1 MVSLGKTVYPLTLF
15 GNFLHYRLK
24 PKVCSP
30 NYQFLVI
37 PDRFSLPVE
46 RVWERDCP
54 ELDEEFDWHDV
65 WSDISQV
72 SRNPDHQQI
81 HYNFIHRTYL
91 TPVRL
96 HYMKFVNDPLCTLCS
111 LKVQGTYLHMIWDCP
126 PARLFWNK
134 VASKWSTLTDVTVPV
149 TVKTLILNDLSTLKL
164 SKIQKRAVFAG
175 LTAAKKMIA
184 TRWKPAHSMSIKPFP
199 FWTLYTWNCQQL
211 EFHLH
216 LVI

>member
-1 MVSLGKTVYPLTLF
+1 
-15 GNFLHYRLK
+15 
-24 PKVCSP
+24 
-30 NYQFLVI
+30 
-37 PDRFSLPVE
+37 
-46 RVWERDCP
+46 
-54 ELDEEFDWHDV
+54 
-65 WSDISQV
+65 
-72 SRNPDHQQI
+72 
-81 HYNFIHRTYL
+81 
-91 TPVRL
+91 
-96 HYMKFVNDPLCTLCS
+96 MKFVNDPLCTLCS

-134 VASKWSTLTDVTVPV
+134 VASKLSTLTDVTVPV

-184 TRWKPAHSMSIKPFP
+184 TRWKPPHSMSIKPFP

-211 EFHLH
+211 ELHLH